1 MHQGGNMISD
11 MERKLAKQ
19 VIELHDGKSFALLQE
34 MSAPSLREESDG
46 TITEHAYIS
55 SCESIQHELGE
66 LSEVEF
72 IDCLRRAG
80 SQLTLWKAKYSA
92 SEDEVFWAVG
102 FDAATHKVKDVL
114 VNW

>member
-1 MHQGGNMISD
+1 MISK
-11 MERKLAKQ
+11 MERTLAKR

-34 MSAPSLREESDG
+34 VSAPSSREESEG
-46 TITEHAYIS
+46 TITEHAYIA
-55 SCESIQHELGE
+55 SCESIQNELGE
-66 LSEVEF
+66 LSKVEF
-72 IDCLRRAG
+72 IDCLWRAG

-102 FDAATHKVKDVL
+102 FDSATHKVKDVL

>member
-1 MHQGGNMISD
+1 MIPD
-11 MERKLAKQ
+11 IERALAKR

-34 MSAPSLREESDG
+34 VSAPSSLEESEG
-46 TITEHAYIS
+46 TITERAYIG

-80 SQLTLWKAKYSA
+80 SRLTLWKAKYSA
-92 SEDEVFWAVG
+92 SDDEVFWAVG
-102 FDAATHKVKDVL
+102 FDSATHKVKDVL
-114 VNW
+114 VNR